1 MAEYSYKILTF
12 TLTVLITVGVSWLME
27 KDLVKGIGRL
37 WCLLIP
43 CAVLTVFLAPN
54 TTLGLIGCSIWAFES
69 VALIYDLKYMEIND
83 FNHVIP
89 FLILS
94 VCLIRKII
102 TAEFAFSIDMLLP
115 LAFVFLTIRTRGV
128 SDTLALIVYC
138 LYGIIADKGALTT
151 LLAILIG
158 YGIQITALLIDSV
171 RKRISVRES
180 ESIRRPFLPALFM
193 GSLVLFI

>member
-12 TLTVLITVGVSWLME
+12 TLTVLITVGVSWLIE

-37 WCLLIP
+37 WYLLIP
-43 CAVLTVFLAPN
+43 CAVLTVFLTPN
-54 TTLGLIGCSIWAFES
+54 TTLGIIGCSIWAFES

-89 FLILS
+89 LLILS
-94 VCLIRKII
+94 VCLIKKII
-102 TAEFAFSIDMLLP
+102 TAEFVFSIDMLLP
-115 LAFVFLTIRTRGV
+115 LAFVFLTIRTRGA
-128 SDTLALIVYC
+128 SDTFALIVYC
-138 LYGIIADKGALTT
+138 LYGIVTDKGALTI
-151 LLAILIG
+151 LLAILTG
-158 YGIQITALLIDSV
+158 YGVQIIAIFIDST
-171 RKRISVRES
+171 KKHISIRAS